1 MKLYMITS
9 SKRKKRDI
17 ERAALAAKNIFEI
30 DGGFKTTTIE
40 LHETFVKIKKWGL
53 SSWSKNKNR
62 KKEPTEK
69 IIAYSNLS
77 GLDYKPKSR
86 LLILIVNGKESSN
99 NAING
104 VNSIDFGKKDEFII
118 LKLKSALEAQI
129 S

>member
-1 MKLYMITS
+1 MITS

-53 SSWSKNKNR
+53 SSWSKNKKR